1 MTLTE
6 DDLKN
11 TFGISS
17 LGLRR
22 RVMTR
27 LSELLDMSRP
37 RAKLMS
43 RSSSI
48 GYGFDQPV
56 PPASALRTASEPP
69 GVSLQTTTPAPAQS
83 SQMQRPQRVPSPQ
96 KRGKLETDKLEQHA
110 INVMDAKHE
119 QKDVILKTTAVSEA
133 VPDKPITFQRG
144 ARQGQSCA
152 KCSFWAEDS
161 KKTRTTI
168 AFISDS
174 CQTTAEQIIPHRS
187 YHIGN
192 LKAANTPAEYVECGK
207 EFTAFDYAIVF
218 TLFVIC

>member
-1 MTLTE
+1 MALFAAAKTEDIAQWNVHRVGEWLVACSLEQLVPPFKANDIDGEILMTLTE

-43 RSSSI
+43 QSSSI
-48 GYGFDQPV
+48 GYGFDPPV

-133 VPDKPITFQRG
+133 VPDKPITFQHG
-144 ARQGQSCA
+144 ERQG
-152 KCSFWAEDS
+152 
-161 KKTRTTI
+161 
-168 AFISDS
+168 
-174 CQTTAEQIIPHRS
+174 
-187 YHIGN
+187 
-192 LKAANTPAEYVECGK
+192 
-207 EFTAFDYAIVF
+207 
-218 TLFVIC
+218 